1 MAFEFVLN
9 KFEKNEENVEEC
21 GINENSWKKYRK
33 VPIGK
38 TEKCEKRNNKFLTK
52 NRKIIEKIKKFIE
65 NQTELLC
72 LKFSGEFLVEKI
84 RTS

>member
-1 MAFEFVLN
+1 MVSEFVLN

-21 GINENSWKKYRK
+21 GINENSWKTYQK

-38 TEKCEKRNNKFLTK
+38 TERCEKKTIYLK
-52 NRKIIEKIKKFIE
+52 NIENIEKFIE

-72 LKFSGEFLVEKI
+72 LKLSGQFLDEKI
-84 RTS
+84 KTS